1 MAETSTRPRTEEKD
15 GRARLSR
22 PTPEQRRA
30 DREQRRAERRG
41 ARESRRAARQVLGS
55 RFRPLLTSAQR
66 VGRNFLRGAWDVLAD
81 SIARRSGIPRGDRS
95 GGGQGGGGRQSGG
108 GQFGGGGGQFE
119 GNGQSRGGGGQF
131 GGGQQFGGG
140 GQFGGDAPN
149 GMSQAQ
155 EKNLDKYL
163 GGNGGERGLDEQLK
177 ALENLTAQVLA
188 MIDGS
193 ALRRMDTERNQ
204 QLLNGLLDQQTQ
216 LRQFQEPAPPY
227 APHTSPPSYQ
237 GPGAQHG
244 VQEFY
249 GPTQN
254 QPPAQDPSQ
263 GPTRTAGYDNNV
275 VEFYAPT
282 TARSAEP
289 APADRW
295 GRDAQPPAT
304 EKVTG
309 QQQERPDVSATLSA
323 PPQLPAFVPLA
334 PMDTSFLSPERQ
346 QQERP
351 DVSATLSAPPQ
362 LPAFVP
368 LAPMDTSFL
377 SPERQQQER
386 PDVSATLSAPPQLP
400 AFVPT
405 APLDTNFLSASASA
419 SQEPVSPLPKNAT
432 LSTAPYEPVSPVTPR
447 ATLATPVSP
456 VSPPGS
462 PGMQSA
468 DVARVVPSAGMVAQ
482 FNPVQGSEPRNS
494 SDRGRPAANT
504 PSTAPNAGVKRA
516 AVR

>member
-108 GQFGGGGGQFE
+108 GGGQFGGGGGQFE

-131 GGGQQFGGG
+131 GGGGQQFGGG

-309 QQQERPDVSATLSA
+309 QQQERPEVSATLSA

-377 SPERQQQER
+377 SPERQQQ
-386 PDVSATLSAPPQLP
+386 
-400 AFVPT
+400 
-405 APLDTNFLSASASA
+405 
-419 SQEPVSPLPKNAT
+419 
-432 LSTAPYEPVSPVTPR
+432 
-447 ATLATPVSP
+447 
-456 VSPPGS
+456 
-462 PGMQSA
+462 
-468 DVARVVPSAGMVAQ
+468 
-482 FNPVQGSEPRNS
+482 
-494 SDRGRPAANT
+494 
-504 PSTAPNAGVKRA
+504 
-516 AVR
+516 

>member
-131 GGGQQFGGG
+131 GGGGQQFGGG

-323 PPQLPAFVPLA
+323 PPQLPAFVP
-334 PMDTSFLSPERQ
+334 T
-346 QQERP
+346 
-351 DVSATLSAPPQ
+351 
-362 LPAFVP
+362 
-368 LAPMDTSFL
+368 APMDTSFL

-516 AVR
+516 AAR